1 MDTSFFALVICLCI
15 SLIILLLLIIK
26 NNKLKESYKIL
37 NEKYLIVVGEKDEL
51 KIKYS
56 SIINIDE
63 EVNKRKGVHENIKEK
78 IERELMEH
86 DLRMKEL
93 NKQYVDANELYDKIK
108 NELSKLDDELEIT
121 SYGLYKP
128 HFDFD
133 TSDKYK
139 IELEKIIELER
150 KCIKD
155 GEAAIC
161 PVTWTVNGKKSDGTK
176 MTKHYMKIMLRAFN
190 GECDSTIL
198 KTRWNNINSM
208 EERIQKAY
216 DAINKLG
223 ETHTTTITQNYF
235 RLKINELRLTYE
247 YEEKKHDEK
256 EEQIRIREQM
266 REELKA
272 IKEIEKARKEA
283 ENEENRYEKALLKA
297 REEVKILKGVELEN
311 LQTKIANLEIELKKA
326 QEMKERAISMA
337 QITKAGYIYVIS
349 NIGSF
354 GENIYKIGMTRR
366 IEPTDRIRELSGASV
381 PFPYDIHAMIYSE
394 NAPELEYALHKSFTD
409 KRLNLIN
416 YRKEFFNVSLD
427 DIEKYV
433 NDKSINI
440 EFTKLAEARDF
451 RQTKYLRDS
460 NQTQSNESMIQDQFP
475 VNIYNNYDNE
485 DDDMAIEEE
494 S

>member
-1 MDTSFFALVICLCI
+1 M
-15 SLIILLLLIIK
+15 
-26 NNKLKESYKIL
+26 
-37 NEKYLIVVGEKDEL
+37 
-51 KIKYS
+51 
-56 SIINIDE
+56 
-63 EVNKRKGVHENIKEK
+63 
-78 IERELMEH
+78 
-86 DLRMKEL
+86 
-93 NKQYVDANELYDKIK
+93 
-108 NELSKLDDELEIT
+108 
-121 SYGLYKP
+121 
-128 HFDFD
+128 
-133 TSDKYK
+133 
-139 IELEKIIELER
+139 
-150 KCIKD
+150 
-155 GEAAIC
+155 
-161 PVTWTVNGKKSDGTK
+161 
-176 MTKHYMKIMLRAFN
+176 
-190 GECDSTIL
+190 
-198 KTRWNNINSM
+198 
-208 EERIQKAY
+208 
-216 DAINKLG
+216 
-223 ETHTTTITQNYF
+223 
-235 RLKINELRLTYE
+235 
-247 YEEKKHDEK
+247 
-256 EEQIRIREQM
+256 
-266 REELKA
+266 
-272 IKEIEKARKEA
+272 
-283 ENEENRYEKALLKA
+283 LKA